1 MENRKREKGAPFIE
15 IKDLSYAYP
24 GEEGRGQQVLS
35 HISLTIREGEYT
47 VILGHNGSG
56 KSTLAKLINLVID
69 DYTYAEGQILVG
81 GRDVMADDLT
91 EEDLLELRRQVG
103 MVFQNP
109 DNQLV
114 ATIVEEDVAFGPE
127 NLGIPN
133 PELRERVD
141 AALATVGMSEYAHHE
156 PHRLSGGQKQR
167 VAIAGIIAMKP
178 RCMIFDESTAM
189 LDPLGRREVLATMEK
204 LNREEGITVLSILRR
219 RAGKGDASQPRG
231 RVFSAGRRKAP
242 GVVHAREHGK
252 GRRGRAGVEPGSDAA
267 GMAGGILLP
276 PVPQAHCSLSGG
288 RIKREKPPPCRRREL
303 FVCRGSHAPHGF
315 LFALRTKRPPARA
328 WRRW

>member
-1 MENRKREKGAPFIE
+1 MENRKREKGVPFIE

-24 GEEGRGQQVLS
+24 GEEERGQQVLS

-204 LNREEGITVLSILRR
+204 LNREEGITVLSITHYMDEAARADRVIVLSDGQILLDGTPGEVFAHADTLRTAGLDVPQCTAAVQYLQAR
-219 RAGKGDASQPRG
+219 GVRIRGDLNTPEQCAAALLDAWRTRGGAGRTQAGK
-231 RVFSAGRRKAP
+231 
-242 GVVHAREHGK
+242 
-252 GRRGRAGVEPGSDAA
+252 
-267 GMAGGILLP
+267 
-276 PVPQAHCSLSGG
+276 
-288 RIKREKPPPCRRREL
+288 
-303 FVCRGSHAPHGF
+303 
-315 LFALRTKRPPARA
+315 
-328 WRRW
+328 